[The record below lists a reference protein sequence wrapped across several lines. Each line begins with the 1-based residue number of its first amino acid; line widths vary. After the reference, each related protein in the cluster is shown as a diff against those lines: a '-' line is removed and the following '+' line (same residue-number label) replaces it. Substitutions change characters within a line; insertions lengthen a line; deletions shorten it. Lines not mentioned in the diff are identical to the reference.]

1 MPGARPLDAW
11 DPRRV
16 GRYSLAEVLGEG
28 GQGIVYLAEA
38 DGEAV
43 ALKLLHP
50 RYVARGASR
59 DRFLREIEVARR
71 VSDYTARVLEAGEHH
86 GIPYVVSE
94 YISGPSLAARV
105 ADGKPVEGGEL
116 TRLASGTLTALVA
129 IHAAGIV
136 HCDFKPEN
144 IVLGPD
150 GPRVVDF
157 GIARALE
164 TITAD
169 ASRLIGTPAYMAPE
183 QVDPDLGTIGP
194 PTDLFAWA
202 ATLCYAATGVSP
214 FQAATVPAVLHRVLH
229 HHPDV
234 SALPVPLR
242 DVVTSTLAKA
252 PELRPTAADALISLL
267 SPPPPRAPVPSEAA
281 APSGHDPAP
290 ELLHGGSLDHGDEV
304 TAVAFGKVGG
314 RPVAL
319 SGGAGGEL
327 RVWDLDGM
335 RSLGRLESHRLGPS
349 LPCAV
354 GTVAIGEVRG
364 RPVALAAGGSL
375 LRTWDLRTMQILGRA
390 SVGHGTRI
398 RSVAFGEVWRSPVAL
413 SAGDGEA
420 AQLWDPIDLR
430 RVPLAGP
437 ISDAVSVAFGGSADR
452 PLVLFGGGDG
462 TVRLWNPAA
471 MRFVGEPLAGHTGEV
486 RSVAFGRMNGRPA
499 ALSAGADG
507 TVRAWDLTDLRPVG
521 EPFTGPSG
529 TAASVAFGEVNGRPV
544 AAAGGRDGTVRV
556 WDLHAP
562 RSGGLSLTGHTGAI
576 TSVAFGEAD
585 GRPVVLSGGRDG
597 LIRVWNIHSHPP

>member
-16 GRYSLAEVLGEG
+16 GRYTLGRVLGEG
-28 GQGIVYLAEA
+28 GQGVVYLAEA
-38 DGEAV
+38 DGGGEEV

-50 RYVARGASR
+50 RYVARGTSR
-59 DRFLREIEVARR
+59 DHFLREIEVARR
-71 VSDYTARVLEAGEHH
+71 ISDYTARVLEAGEHH

-105 ADGKPVEGGEL
+105 ADGRPVEGGEL

-144 IVLGPD
+144 IILGPD

-183 QVDPDLGTIGP
+183 QVDPDIGTIGP
-194 PTDLFAWA
+194 HTDLFAWA
-202 ATLCYAATGVSP
+202 ATLFYAATGISP

-234 SALPVPLR
+234 SALPAPLR
-242 DVVTSTLAKA
+242 DVAATALAKA
-252 PELRPTAADALISLL
+252 PERRPTATDALLALL
-267 SPPPPRAPVPSEAA
+267 APPPRPPVPSETL
-281 APSGHDPAP
+281 PSFNRDPAP
-290 ELLHGGSLDHGDEV
+290 DLLQGGSLDHGDEI
-304 TAVAFGKVGG
+304 TAVTFARVDG

-327 RVWDLDGM
+327 HLWDLDRM

-349 LPCAV
+349 LPCPV
-354 GTVAIGEVRG
+354 GAVAIGEVRG
-364 RPVALAAGGSL
+364 RPVALVAGRSL

-390 SVGHGTRI
+390 SLGHGSRI
-398 RSVAFGEVWRSPVAL
+398 RSVAFGEVWRRPVAL
-413 SAGDGEA
+413 SAGE
-420 AQLWDPIDLR
+420 
-430 RVPLAGP
+430 
-437 ISDAVSVAFGGSADR
+437 GG
-452 PLVLFGGGDG
+452 L
-462 TVRLWNPAA
+462 
-471 MRFVGEPLAGHTGEV
+471 
-486 RSVAFGRMNGRPA
+486 
-499 ALSAGADG
+499 
-507 TVRAWDLTDLRPVG
+507 
-521 EPFTGPSG
+521 
-529 TAASVAFGEVNGRPV
+529 
-544 AAAGGRDGTVRV
+544 VRV
-556 WDLHAP
+556 WNLPPLLHP
-562 RSGGLSLTGHTGAI
+562 
-576 TSVAFGEAD
+576 
-585 GRPVVLSGGRDG
+585 
-597 LIRVWNIHSHPP
+597 HSP